1 MTTATGQ
8 FLMFA
13 AAFALAYLCDRV
25 WRFFFPDGPAEEYGY
40 APGSEAPPWGWPV
53 AIALGLIVVGLIL
66 FGPTMAARIIGL

>member
-13 AAFALAYLCDRV
+13 AVFALAYLVYRV
-25 WRFFFPDGPAEEYGY
+25 KEHFYPSMSAEESGY
-40 APGSEAPPWGWPV
+40 APGSESPPWGWPV
-53 AIALGLIVVGLIL
+53 AIALGLAAFGLLL